1 MHLPPRIAN
10 KPLKYCTLL
19 LQIFGNRKV
28 ELFQKYSDLFELV
41 HILEVEGSVEE
52 SQERVYKLK
61 LKKY

>member
-1 MHLPPRIAN
+1 MENEIL
-10 KPLKYCTLL
+10 
-19 LQIFGNRKV
+19 IF
-28 ELFQKYSDLFELV
+28 SDLFELV